1 MTFSASNSVPRQRSR
16 PDKSVQAFDH
26 PLILAATRNES
37 LGNAATPTP
46 DLKRAAE
53 FGVPLVNLEAVD
65 ICQCP
70 DQLIDLKLLR
80 KYQVLPLMRRTNR
93 LLLAVANPADN
104 SCLSD
109 IKFHTGLVID
119 VVLASSSQ
127 LDQAVAALIARL
139 ESSHRFPAEWAESTL
154 ELVQYEPALSIDT
167 DDAGADEAPIVR
179 FVNKL
184 FLDAIR
190 SSASDI
196 HIEPYENSCRVRFR
210 IDGILQEITRPPI
223 RFATRVAARIK
234 VMAQLDISEKRVP
247 QDGRIRLRSRRRHA
261 VDVRVNVLPTIWGEK
276 IAMRLLDPNSARLGI
291 DALGFSHPQKL
302 HYLQE
307 LQRTQGL
314 ILVTGPTGSG
324 KSVTLYTGL
333 NILNSAA
340 RNIATA
346 EDPVELH
353 IEGINQVSVNSKA
366 GLGFAAVLRAFL
378 RQDPDV
384 IMVGEIRDLETADT
398 ALKAA
403 QTGHLVMSTL
413 HTNSAVTTISRLLDM
428 GVAPFN
434 LAASVS
440 LIIAQRLVRRL
451 CPHCKESKNVS
462 EKLLMDAGFKAGQV
476 AGNRLFRAG
485 ACNKCHHGYQGR
497 LGIFEVVP
505 ISASLSRAI
514 MSGASPA
521 ELGQLIHDEGFPS
534 LRDAALYQVAN
545 GETSLEEANRFA

>member
-1 MTFSASNSVPRQRSR
+1 MTSTTGNSIPRQRSR
-16 PDKSVQAFDH
+16 PDSSDH
-26 PLILAATRNES
+26 EPARPLLLAATSNES
-37 LGNAATPTP
+37 FTNSGTPAS
-46 DLKRAAE
+46 DLKRAAD
-53 FGVPLVNLEAVD
+53 FGVPLVNLEAVE
-65 ICQCP
+65 IGHCP

-80 KYQVLPLMRRTNR
+80 KYQVLPLMRRANR

-104 SCLSD
+104 NCLSD
-109 IKFHTGLVID
+109 IKFHTGLGID
-119 VVLASSSQ
+119 VVLASASQ
-127 LDQAVAALIARL
+127 LDKAVATLIARQ
-139 ESSHRFPAEWAESTL
+139 ESSHRFPEEWAEPAL

-167 DDAGADEAPIVR
+167 DDSGVDEAPIIR

-190 SSASDI
+190 SGASDI
-196 HIEPYENSCRVRFR
+196 HIEPYENSYRVRFR

-223 RFATRVAARIK
+223 RLAARVAARIK
-234 VMAQLDISEKRVP
+234 VMAQLDISEKRIS

-276 IAMRLLDPNSARLGI
+276 IVMRLLEPNSARLGI
-291 DALGFSHPQKL
+291 DALGFSQPQKL
-302 HYLQE
+302 LYLQE
-307 LQRTQGL
+307 LQRAQGL

-353 IEGINQVSVNSKA
+353 IEGINQVNVNSKT
-366 GLGFAAVLRAFL
+366 GLGFAATLRAFL

-413 HTNSAVTTISRLLDM
+413 HTNSAVSTISRLLDM

-434 LAASVS
+434 LAASLS

-451 CPHCKESKNVS
+451 CPHCKESKSVS
-462 EKLLMDAGFKAGQV
+462 EKLLIEAGFKAGQV
-476 AGNRLFRAG
+476 AGNRLFSAG
-485 ACNKCHHGYQGR
+485 ACSKCHNGYQGR

-505 ISASLSRAI
+505 ISVNLSRAI
-514 MSGASPA
+514 MAGASTA

-534 LRDAALYQVAN
+534 MRDAALHQVAT

>member
-1 MTFSASNSVPRQRSR
+1 MTLTTDNSIPRQRSKSDSPSSKLAR
-16 PDKSVQAFDH
+16 P
-26 PLILAATRNES
+26 LLLAATSNES
-37 LGNAATPTP
+37 FTITDTPSS
-46 DLKRAAE
+46 DIKRAAD
-53 FGVPLVNLEAVD
+53 FGVPLVNLEAVE

-80 KYQVLPLMRRTNR
+80 RYQVLPLMRRANR

-104 SCLSD
+104 NCLSD
-109 IKFHTGLVID
+109 IKFHTGLGID
-119 VVLASSSQ
+119 VVLASAVQ
-127 LDQAVAALIARL
+127 LDKAVATLIARQ
-139 ESSHRFPAEWAESTL
+139 ESSHRFPEVWADAAL
-154 ELVQYEPALSIDT
+154 ELVQYEPTLSIDT
-167 DDAGADEAPIVR
+167 DDPGVDEAPIVR

-190 SSASDI
+190 SGASDI
-196 HIEPYENSCRVRFR
+196 HIEPYENSYRVRFR

-223 RFATRVAARIK
+223 RLATRVAARIK
-234 VMAQLDISEKRVP
+234 VMAQLDISEKRIS

-276 IAMRLLDPNSARLGI
+276 IVMRLLEPNSARLGI
-291 DALGFSHPQKL
+291 DALGFSQSQKQL
-302 HYLQE
+302 YLQE
-307 LQRTQGL
+307 LQRAQGL

-333 NILNSAA
+333 NILNSTAL
-340 RNIATA
+340 NIATA

-353 IEGINQVSVNSKA
+353 IEGINQVNVNSKA
-366 GLGFAAVLRAFL
+366 GLGFAATLRAFL

-413 HTNSAVTTISRLLDM
+413 HTNSAVTTIGRLLDM

-434 LAASVS
+434 LAASLS

-451 CPHCKESKNVS
+451 CQHCKESRSVS
-462 EKLLMDAGFKAGQV
+462 EKLLIEAGFKAGQV
-476 AGNRLFRAG
+476 AGNRLFSARG
-485 ACNKCHHGYQGR
+485 CSKCHNGYQGR

-505 ISASLSRAI
+505 ITVNLSRAI
-514 MSGASPA
+514 MTGESPA
-521 ELGQLIHDEGFPS
+521 ELGQLVHDEGFPS
-534 LRDAALYQVAN
+534 LHDAALHQVAT
-545 GETSLEEANRFA
+545 GETSLEEASRFA